1 MFSYQPFLLCMS
13 KEEVLTVK
21 NNHWWKNAVVY
32 QIYPKS
38 FQDSNNDGIGDL
50 QGIIS
55 RLDYLQKLGVDILWL
70 NPIYES
76 PQVDNGYD
84 ISNYRAINPTL
95 GTMADFDQLLAAV
108 HQRGMKLVMDLV
120 VNHTSD
126 QHHWFVEAK
135 KSKDNPYRDFYIWR
149 DGKDGHAPNNWGSYF
164 SGPAWKYEP
173 TTDQYYLHLFAPEQ
187 PDLNWENPQV
197 RQTVYQMMNWWAD
210 KGVDGF
216 RMDVINLI
224 SKPAGLPD
232 GPRTADEKYATVEGF
247 VPNGPRVHEF
257 LREMNKNVMSKHKM
271 ITVGETPNVTPADA
285 KRYADL
291 HNQELNMVFQFEH
304 MNLDANPNP
313 ALGKWYDQKPKLADL
328 RANLTKWQTEL
339 AGTAW
344 NSLYWNNHDQPRVVS
359 RFGDDSTEDYRVKSA
374 KMLATMT
381 HLMQGTP
388 YIYEGEEI
396 GMTNAGFTKLS
407 DYVDLESLNA
417 YHQLVDDQ
425 GLVEPATMLKYL
437 AMHSRDNAR
446 TPMQWDDSINAGFSD
461 HQPWEKVTAN
471 YRQVNVARALADP
484 NSIFYYYQRLIKF
497 RHTMPVI
504 TDGTYA
510 LVPGNEDDPA
520 IFAYTR
526 HDKATTL
533 LVILNYTDQVMERHY
548 MVPKTAKL
556 LISNYS
562 DDQGD
567 TLRPYEAK
575 VYQY

>member
-1 MFSYQPFLLCMS
+1 
-13 KEEVLTVK
+13 
-21 NNHWWKNAVVY
+21 
-32 QIYPKS
+32 
-38 FQDSNNDGIGDL
+38 
-50 QGIIS
+50 
-55 RLDYLQKLGVDILWL
+55 
-70 NPIYES
+70 
-76 PQVDNGYD
+76 
-84 ISNYRAINPTL
+84 
-95 GTMADFDQLLAAV
+95 
-108 HQRGMKLVMDLV
+108 
-120 VNHTSD
+120 
-126 QHHWFVEAK
+126 
-135 KSKDNPYRDFYIWR
+135 
-149 DGKDGHAPNNWGSYF
+149 
-164 SGPAWKYEP
+164 
-173 TTDQYYLHLFAPEQ
+173 
-187 PDLNWENPQV
+187 
-197 RQTVYQMMNWWAD
+197 MNQ
-210 KGVDGF
+210 
-216 RMDVINLI
+216 
-224 SKPAGLPD
+224 
-232 GPRTADEKYATVEGF
+232 
-247 VPNGPRVHEF
+247 
-257 LREMNKNVMSKHKM
+257 NVMSKHKM

-285 KRYADL
+285 KQYADL

-381 HLMQGTP
+381 HFMQGTP

-407 DYVDLESLNA
+407 DYVDLESINA

-425 GLVEPATMLKYL
+425 GLVKPATMLKYL

-446 TPMQWDDSINAGFSD
+446 TPMQWNDSANAGFSA

-471 YRQVNVARALADP
+471 YRRINVAKALADP
-484 NSIFYYYQRLIKF
+484 DSIFYYYQQLINF

-526 HDKATTL
+526 RDKATTL
-533 LVILNYTDQVMERHY
+533 MVILNYTDQAVERHY
-548 MVPKTAKL
+548 AVPKTAKL

-562 DDQGD
+562 DDQDD

>member
-1 MFSYQPFLLCMS
+1 M
-13 KEEVLTVK
+13 K

-84 ISNYRAINPTL
+84 ISNYRAINPML

-149 DGKDGHAPNNWGSYF
+149 DGQGGHAPNNWGSYF
-164 SGPAWKYEP
+164 SGPAWKYDP

-187 PDLNWENPQV
+187 PDLNWENPRV
-197 RQTVYQMMNWWAD
+197 RQAVYQMMNWWTD

-232 GPRTADEKYATVEGF
+232 GLQTADEKYATVEGF

-257 LREMNKNVMSKHKM
+257 LREMNRNVMSKHKM

-381 HLMQGTP
+381 HFMQGTP

-407 DYVDLESLNA
+407 DYVDLESINA

-425 GLVEPATMLKYL
+425 GLVDPATMLKYL

-446 TPMQWDDSINAGFSD
+446 TPMQWDDSTNAGFSA
-461 HQPWEKVTAN
+461 HRPWEKVTAN
-471 YRQVNVARALADP
+471 YRQVNVAKALADP
-484 NSIFYYYQRLIKF
+484 DSIFYYYQRLIKF

-510 LVPGNEDDPA
+510 LAPGNEDDPA

-526 HDKATTL
+526 RDKATTL
-533 LVILNYTDQVMERHY
+533 LVILNYTDQAMERHY
-548 MVPKTAKL
+548 AVPKTAKL
-556 LISNYS
+556 LISNYA
-562 DDQGD
+562 DDQGT

>member
-1 MFSYQPFLLCMS
+1 M
-13 KEEVLTVK
+13 K

-38 FQDSNNDGIGDL
+38 FQDSNGDGIGDL

-95 GTMADFDQLLAAV
+95 GTMADFDQLLVAV

-126 QHHWFVEAK
+126 QHRWFVEAK
-135 KSKDNPYRDFYIWR
+135 KGKDNPYRDFYIWR

-164 SGPAWKYEP
+164 SGPAWKYDP
-173 TTDQYYLHLFAPEQ
+173 ATDQYYLHLFAPEQ

-232 GPRTADEKYATVEGF
+232 GSRSADEKYASVEDL

-257 LREMNKNVMSKHKM
+257 LREMNRHVMSKHKM
-271 ITVGETPNVTPADA
+271 ITVGETPNVTPMDA

-313 ALGKWYDQKPKLADL
+313 ALGKWNDQKPKLADL

-374 KMLATMT
+374 KMLATMI
-381 HLMQGTP
+381 HFMQGTP

-407 DYVDLESLNA
+407 DYVDLESINA

-425 GLVEPATMLKYL
+425 GLVDPATMLKYL
-437 AMHSRDNAR
+437 ALHSRDNAR
-446 TPMQWDDSINAGFSD
+446 TPMQWDASANAGFSN

-471 YRQVNVARALADP
+471 YRRINVAQALDDP
-484 NSIFYYYQRLIKF
+484 DSIFYYYQQLIAF

-504 TDGTYA
+504 TDGDYA
-510 LVPGNEDDPA
+510 LVAGNEDDPA
-520 IFAYTR
+520 VYAYTR
-526 HDKATTL
+526 RDAAMTL
-533 LVILNYTDQVMERHY
+533 LVILNYTDQVVERHY
-548 MVPKTAKL
+548 AVPATAKL
-556 LISNYS
+556 LISNYQ
-562 DDQGD
+562 DDQGT

>member
-1 MFSYQPFLLCMS
+1 M
-13 KEEVLTVK
+13 K

-84 ISNYRAINPTL
+84 ISNYRAINPML

-135 KSKDNPYRDFYIWR
+135 KNKDNPYRDFYIWQ
-149 DGKDGHAPNNWGSYF
+149 DGQGGHAPNNWGSYF
-164 SGPAWKYEP
+164 SGPAWKYDP

-187 PDLNWENPQV
+187 PDLNWENPRV
-197 RQTVYQMMNWWAD
+197 RQAVYQMMNWWTD

-232 GPRTADEKYATVEGF
+232 ALQTADEKYATVEGF

-257 LREMNKNVMSKHKM
+257 LREMNRNVMSKHKM

-313 ALGKWYDQKPKLADL
+313 ALGKWYAQKPKLADL

-381 HLMQGTP
+381 HFMQGTP

-407 DYVDLESLNA
+407 DYVDLESINA

-425 GLVEPATMLKYL
+425 GLVDPATMLKYL

-446 TPMQWDDSINAGFSD
+446 TPMQWDDSTNAGFSA
-461 HQPWEKVTAN
+461 HRPWEKVTAN
-471 YRQVNVARALADP
+471 YRQVNVAKDLADP
-484 NSIFYYYQRLIKF
+484 DSIFYYYQRLIKF

-510 LVPGNEDDPA
+510 LAPGNEDDPA

-526 HDKATTL
+526 RDKATTL
-533 LVILNYTDQVMERHY
+533 LVILNYTDQAMERHY
-548 MVPKTAKL
+548 AVPKTAKL
-556 LISNYS
+556 LISNYA
-562 DDQGD
+562 DDQGA

>member
-1 MFSYQPFLLCMS
+1 M
-13 KEEVLTVK
+13 K

-84 ISNYRAINPTL
+84 ISNYRAINPML

-135 KSKDNPYRDFYIWR
+135 KNKDNPYRDFYIWR
-149 DGKDGHAPNNWGSYF
+149 DGQGGHAPNNWGSYF
-164 SGPAWKYEP
+164 SGPAWKYDP

-187 PDLNWENPQV
+187 PDLNWENPRV
-197 RQTVYQMMNWWAD
+197 RQAVYQMMNWWTD

-232 GPRTADEKYATVEGF
+232 GLQTADEKYATVEGF

-257 LREMNKNVMSKHKM
+257 LREMNRNVMSKHKM

-381 HLMQGTP
+381 HFMQGTP

-407 DYVDLESLNA
+407 DYVDLESINA

-425 GLVEPATMLKYL
+425 GLVDPATMLKYL

-446 TPMQWDDSINAGFSD
+446 TPMQWDDSTNAGFSA
-461 HQPWEKVTAN
+461 HRPWEKVTAN
-471 YRQVNVARALADP
+471 YRQVNVAKALADP
-484 NSIFYYYQRLIKF
+484 DSIFYYYQRLIKF

-510 LVPGNEDDPA
+510 LAPGNEDDPA

-526 HDKATTL
+526 RDKATTL
-533 LVILNYTDQVMERHY
+533 LVILNYTDQAMERHY
-548 MVPKTAKL
+548 AVPKTAKL
-556 LISNYS
+556 LISNYA
-562 DDQGD
+562 DDQGT

>member
-1 MFSYQPFLLCMS
+1 M
-13 KEEVLTVK
+13 K

-84 ISNYRAINPTL
+84 ISNYRAINPIL
-95 GTMADFDQLLAAV
+95 GTMADFDQLLTAV

-126 QHHWFVEAK
+126 QHHWFIEAK
-135 KSKDNPYRDFYIWR
+135 KSKNNPYRDFYIWR
-149 DGKDGHAPNNWGSYF
+149 DGKNGHAPNNWGSYF
-164 SGPAWKYEP
+164 SGPAWKYDP

-257 LREMNKNVMSKHKM
+257 LREMNQNVMSKRKM

-291 HNQELNMVFQFEH
+291 HNRELNMVFQFEH

-381 HLMQGTP
+381 HFMHGTP

-407 DYVDLESLNA
+407 DYVDLESINA

-446 TPMQWDDSINAGFSD
+446 TPM
-461 HQPWEKVTAN
+461 
-471 YRQVNVARALADP
+471 
-484 NSIFYYYQRLIKF
+484 
-497 RHTMPVI
+497 
-504 TDGTYA
+504 
-510 LVPGNEDDPA
+510 
-520 IFAYTR
+520 
-526 HDKATTL
+526 
-533 LVILNYTDQVMERHY
+533 
-548 MVPKTAKL
+548 
-556 LISNYS
+556 
-562 DDQGD
+562 
-567 TLRPYEAK
+567 
-575 VYQY
+575 

>member
-1 MFSYQPFLLCMS
+1 M
-13 KEEVLTVK
+13 K

-84 ISNYRAINPTL
+84 ISNYRAINPML

-135 KSKDNPYRDFYIWR
+135 KNKDNPYRDFYIWQ
-149 DGKDGHAPNNWGSYF
+149 DGQGGHAPNNWGSYF
-164 SGPAWKYEP
+164 SGPAWKYDP

-187 PDLNWENPQV
+187 PDLNWENPRV
-197 RQTVYQMMNWWAD
+197 RQAVYQMMNWWTD

-232 GPRTADEKYATVEGF
+232 GLQTADEKYATVEGF

-257 LREMNKNVMSKHKM
+257 LREMNRNVMSKHKM

-381 HLMQGTP
+381 HFMQGTP

-407 DYVDLESLNA
+407 DYVDLESINA

-425 GLVEPATMLKYL
+425 GLVDPATMLKYL

-446 TPMQWDDSINAGFSD
+446 TPMQWDDSTNAGFSA
-461 HQPWEKVTAN
+461 HRPWEKVTAN
-471 YRQVNVARALADP
+471 YRQVNVAKALADP
-484 NSIFYYYQRLIKF
+484 DSIFYYYQRLIKF

-510 LVPGNEDDPA
+510 LAPGNEDDPA

-526 HDKATTL
+526 RDKATTL
-533 LVILNYTDQVMERHY
+533 LVILNYTDQAMERHY
-548 MVPKTAKL
+548 AVPKTAKL
-556 LISNYS
+556 LISNYA
-562 DDQGD
+562 DDQGA

>member
-1 MFSYQPFLLCMS
+1 M
-13 KEEVLTVK
+13 K

-84 ISNYRAINPTL
+84 ISNYRAINPML

-135 KSKDNPYRDFYIWR
+135 KNKDNPYRDFYIWQ
-149 DGKDGHAPNNWGSYF
+149 DGQGGHAPNNWGSYF
-164 SGPAWKYEP
+164 SGPAWKYDP

-187 PDLNWENPQV
+187 PDLNWENPRV
-197 RQTVYQMMNWWAD
+197 RQAVYQMMNWWTD

-232 GPRTADEKYATVEGF
+232 GLQTADEKYATVEGF

-257 LREMNKNVMSKHKM
+257 LREMNRNVMSKHKM

-313 ALGKWYDQKPKLADL
+313 ALGKWYAQKPKLADL

-381 HLMQGTP
+381 HFMQGTP

-407 DYVDLESLNA
+407 DYVDLESINA

-425 GLVEPATMLKYL
+425 GLVDPATMLKYL

-446 TPMQWDDSINAGFSD
+446 TPMQWDDSTNAGFSA
-461 HQPWEKVTAN
+461 HRPWEKVTAN
-471 YRQVNVARALADP
+471 YRQVNVAKALADP
-484 NSIFYYYQRLIKF
+484 DSIFYYYQRLIKF

-520 IFAYTR
+520 IFTYTR
-526 HDKATTL
+526 RDKATTL
-533 LVILNYTDQVMERHY
+533 LVILNYTDQAMERHY
-548 MVPKTAKL
+548 AVPKTAKL
-556 LISNYS
+556 LISNYA
-562 DDQGD
+562 DDQGA

>member
-1 MFSYQPFLLCMS
+1 M
-13 KEEVLTVK
+13 K

-84 ISNYRAINPTL
+84 ISNYRAINPML

-135 KSKDNPYRDFYIWR
+135 KNKDNPYRDFYIWR
-149 DGKDGHAPNNWGSYF
+149 DGQGGHAPNNWGSYF
-164 SGPAWKYEP
+164 SGPAWKYDP

-187 PDLNWENPQV
+187 PDLNWENPRV
-197 RQTVYQMMNWWAD
+197 RQAVYQMMNWWTD

-232 GPRTADEKYATVEGF
+232 GLQTADEKYATVEGF

-257 LREMNKNVMSKHKM
+257 LREMNRNVMSKHKM

-313 ALGKWYDQKPKLADL
+313 ALGKWYAQKPKLADL

-381 HLMQGTP
+381 HFMQGTP

-407 DYVDLESLNA
+407 DYVDLESINA

-425 GLVEPATMLKYL
+425 GLVDPATMLKYL

-446 TPMQWDDSINAGFSD
+446 TPMQWDDSTNAGFSA
-461 HQPWEKVTAN
+461 HRPWEKVTAN
-471 YRQVNVARALADP
+471 YRQVNVAKALADP
-484 NSIFYYYQRLIKF
+484 DSIFYYYQRLIKF

-510 LVPGNEDDPA
+510 LAPGNEDDPA

-526 HDKATTL
+526 RDKATTL
-533 LVILNYTDQVMERHY
+533 LVILNYTDQAMERHY
-548 MVPKTAKL
+548 AVPKTAKL
-556 LISNYS
+556 LISNYA
-562 DDQGD
+562 DDQGA

>member
-1 MFSYQPFLLCMS
+1 M
-13 KEEVLTVK
+13 K

-95 GTMADFDQLLAAV
+95 GTMADFDQLLTAV

-126 QHHWFVEAK
+126 QHHWFIEAK
-135 KSKDNPYRDFYIWR
+135 KSKNNPYRDFYIWR
-149 DGKDGHAPNNWGSYF
+149 DGKNGHAPNNWGSYF
-164 SGPAWKYEP
+164 SGPAWKYDP

-257 LREMNKNVMSKHKM
+257 LREMNQNVMSKRKM

-291 HNQELNMVFQFEH
+291 HNRELNMVFQFEH

-328 RANLTKWQTEL
+328 RANLPS
-339 AGTAW
+339 G
-344 NSLYWNNHDQPRVVS
+344 
-359 RFGDDSTEDYRVKSA
+359 
-374 KMLATMT
+374 
-381 HLMQGTP
+381 
-388 YIYEGEEI
+388 
-396 GMTNAGFTKLS
+396 
-407 DYVDLESLNA
+407 
-417 YHQLVDDQ
+417 
-425 GLVEPATMLKYL
+425 
-437 AMHSRDNAR
+437 
-446 TPMQWDDSINAGFSD
+446 
-461 HQPWEKVTAN
+461 
-471 YRQVNVARALADP
+471 
-484 NSIFYYYQRLIKF
+484 
-497 RHTMPVI
+497 
-504 TDGTYA
+504 
-510 LVPGNEDDPA
+510 
-520 IFAYTR
+520 
-526 HDKATTL
+526 
-533 LVILNYTDQVMERHY
+533 
-548 MVPKTAKL
+548 
-556 LISNYS
+556 
-562 DDQGD
+562 
-567 TLRPYEAK
+567 RPS
-575 VYQY
+575 

>member
-1 MFSYQPFLLCMS
+1 M
-13 KEEVLTVK
+13 K

-84 ISNYRAINPTL
+84 ISNYRAINPAL
-95 GTMADFDQLLAAV
+95 GTMADFAQLLAAV

-164 SGPAWKYEP
+164 SGPAWKYDP

-216 RMDVINLI
+216 QMDVINLI

-232 GPRTADEKYATVEGF
+232 GPQTADEKYATVEGF

-381 HLMQGTP
+381 HFMQGTP

-407 DYVDLESLNA
+407 DYVDLESINA

-425 GLVEPATMLKYL
+425 GLIEPATMLKYL

-446 TPMQWDDSINAGFSD
+446 TPMQWDDSTNAGFSA
-461 HQPWEKVTAN
+461 HRPWEKVTAN
-471 YRQVNVARALADP
+471 YRRVNVAKALADAD
-484 NSIFYYYQRLIKF
+484 SIFYYYQRLIKF

-504 TDGTYA
+504 TDGNYA
-510 LVPGNEDDPA
+510 LVSGNEDDPA

-526 HDKATTL
+526 RDKATTL
-533 LVILNYTDQVMERHY
+533 LVILNYTDQAVERHY
-548 MVPKTAKL
+548 AVPKTAKL

>member
-1 MFSYQPFLLCMS
+1 
-13 KEEVLTVK
+13 
-21 NNHWWKNAVVY
+21 
-32 QIYPKS
+32 
-38 FQDSNNDGIGDL
+38 
-50 QGIIS
+50 
-55 RLDYLQKLGVDILWL
+55 
-70 NPIYES
+70 
-76 PQVDNGYD
+76 
-84 ISNYRAINPTL
+84 
-95 GTMADFDQLLAAV
+95 
-108 HQRGMKLVMDLV
+108 
-120 VNHTSD
+120 
-126 QHHWFVEAK
+126 
-135 KSKDNPYRDFYIWR
+135 
-149 DGKDGHAPNNWGSYF
+149 
-164 SGPAWKYEP
+164 
-173 TTDQYYLHLFAPEQ
+173 
-187 PDLNWENPQV
+187 
-197 RQTVYQMMNWWAD
+197 MMNWWTD

-232 GPRTADEKYATVEGF
+232 GLQTADEKYATVEGF

-257 LREMNKNVMSKHKM
+257 LREMNRNVMSKHKM

-313 ALGKWYDQKPKLADL
+313 ALGKWYAQKPKLADL

-381 HLMQGTP
+381 HFMQGTP

-407 DYVDLESLNA
+407 DYVDLESINA

-425 GLVEPATMLKYL
+425 GLVDPATMLKYL

-446 TPMQWDDSINAGFSD
+446 TPMQWDDSTNAGFSA
-461 HQPWEKVTAN
+461 HRPWEKVTAN
-471 YRQVNVARALADP
+471 YRQVNVAKALADP
-484 NSIFYYYQRLIKF
+484 DSIFYYYQRLIKF

-520 IFAYTR
+520 IFTYTR
-526 HDKATTL
+526 RDKATTL
-533 LVILNYTDQVMERHY
+533 LVILNYTDQAMERHY
-548 MVPKTAKL
+548 AVPKTAKL
-556 LISNYS
+556 LISNYA
-562 DDQGD
+562 DDQGA

>member
-1 MFSYQPFLLCMS
+1 M
-13 KEEVLTVK
+13 K

-84 ISNYRAINPTL
+84 ISNYRAINPML

-135 KSKDNPYRDFYIWR
+135 KNKDNPYRDFYIWR
-149 DGKDGHAPNNWGSYF
+149 DGQGGHAPNNWGSYF
-164 SGPAWKYEP
+164 SGPAWKYDP

-187 PDLNWENPQV
+187 PDLNWENPRV
-197 RQTVYQMMNWWAD
+197 RQAVYQMMNWWTD

-232 GPRTADEKYATVEGF
+232 GLQTADEKYATVEGF

-257 LREMNKNVMSKHKM
+257 LREMNRNVMSKHKM

-381 HLMQGTP
+381 HFMQGTP

-407 DYVDLESLNA
+407 DYVDLESINA

-425 GLVEPATMLKYL
+425 GLVDPATMLKYL

-446 TPMQWDDSINAGFSD
+446 TPMQWDDSTNAGFSA
-461 HQPWEKVTAN
+461 HRPWEKVTAN
-471 YRQVNVARALADP
+471 YRQVNVAKALADP
-484 NSIFYYYQRLIKF
+484 DSIFYYYQRLIKF

-510 LVPGNEDDPA
+510 LAPGNEDDPA

-526 HDKATTL
+526 RDKATTL
-533 LVILNYTDQVMERHY
+533 LVILNYTDQAMERHY
-548 MVPKTAKL
+548 AVPKTAKL
-556 LISNYS
+556 LISNYA
-562 DDQGD
+562 DDQGA

>member
-1 MFSYQPFLLCMS
+1 M
-13 KEEVLTVK
+13 K

-84 ISNYRAINPTL
+84 ISNYRAINPML

-149 DGKDGHAPNNWGSYF
+149 DGQGGHAPNNWGSYF
-164 SGPAWKYEP
+164 SGPAWKYDP

-187 PDLNWENPQV
+187 PDLNWENPRV
-197 RQTVYQMMNWWAD
+197 RQAVYQMMNWWTD

-232 GPRTADEKYATVEGF
+232 GLQTADEKYATVEGF

-257 LREMNKNVMSKHKM
+257 LREMNRNVMSKHKM

-381 HLMQGTP
+381 HFMQGTP

-407 DYVDLESLNA
+407 DYVDLESINA

-425 GLVEPATMLKYL
+425 GLVDPATMLKYL

-446 TPMQWDDSINAGFSD
+446 TPMQWDDSTNAGFSA
-461 HQPWEKVTAN
+461 HRPWEKVTAN
-471 YRQVNVARALADP
+471 YRQVNVAKALADP
-484 NSIFYYYQRLIKF
+484 DSIFYYYQRLIKF

-510 LVPGNEDDPA
+510 LAPGNEDDPA

-526 HDKATTL
+526 RDKATTL
-533 LVILNYTDQVMERHY
+533 LVILNYTDQAMEQHY
-548 MVPKTAKL
+548 AVPKTAKL
-556 LISNYS
+556 LISNYA
-562 DDQGD
+562 DDQGA

>member
-1 MFSYQPFLLCMS
+1 M
-13 KEEVLTVK
+13 K

-84 ISNYRAINPTL
+84 ISNYRAINPML

-135 KSKDNPYRDFYIWR
+135 KNKDNPYRDFYIWQ
-149 DGKDGHAPNNWGSYF
+149 DGQGGHAPNNWGSYF
-164 SGPAWKYEP
+164 SGPAWKYDP

-187 PDLNWENPQV
+187 PDLNWENPRV
-197 RQTVYQMMNWWAD
+197 RQAVYQMMNWWTD

-232 GPRTADEKYATVEGF
+232 GLQTADEKYATVEGF

-257 LREMNKNVMSKHKM
+257 LREMNRNVMSKHKM

-381 HLMQGTP
+381 HFMQGTP

-407 DYVDLESLNA
+407 DYVDLESINA

-425 GLVEPATMLKYL
+425 GLVDPATMLKYL

-446 TPMQWDDSINAGFSD
+446 TPMQWDDSTNAGFSA
-461 HQPWEKVTAN
+461 HRPWEKVTAN
-471 YRQVNVARALADP
+471 YRQVNVAKALADP
-484 NSIFYYYQRLIKF
+484 DSIFYYYQRLIKF

-510 LVPGNEDDPA
+510 LAPGNEDDPA
-520 IFAYTR
+520 IFTYTR
-526 HDKATTL
+526 RDKATTL
-533 LVILNYTDQVMERHY
+533 LVILNYTDQAMERHY
-548 MVPKTAKL
+548 AVPKTAKL
-556 LISNYS
+556 LISNYA
-562 DDQGD
+562 DDQGA

>member
-1 MFSYQPFLLCMS
+1 M
-13 KEEVLTVK
+13 K

-84 ISNYRAINPTL
+84 ISNYRAINPML

-135 KSKDNPYRDFYIWR
+135 KNKDNPYRDFYIWQ
-149 DGKDGHAPNNWGSYF
+149 DGQGGHAPNNWGSYF
-164 SGPAWKYEP
+164 SGPAWKYDP

-187 PDLNWENPQV
+187 PDLNWENPRV
-197 RQTVYQMMNWWAD
+197 RQAVYQMMNWWTD

-232 GPRTADEKYATVEGF
+232 GLQTADEKYATVEGF

-257 LREMNKNVMSKHKM
+257 LREMNRNVMSKHKM

-381 HLMQGTP
+381 HFMQGTP

-407 DYVDLESLNA
+407 DYVDLESINA

-425 GLVEPATMLKYL
+425 GLVDPATMLKYL

-446 TPMQWDDSINAGFSD
+446 TPMQWDDSTNAGFSA
-461 HQPWEKVTAN
+461 HRPWEKVTAN
-471 YRQVNVARALADP
+471 YRQVNVAKALADP
-484 NSIFYYYQRLIKF
+484 DSIFYYYQRLIKF

-510 LVPGNEDDPA
+510 LAPGNEDDPA

-526 HDKATTL
+526 RDKATTL
-533 LVILNYTDQVMERHY
+533 LVILNYTDQTMERHY
-548 MVPKTAKL
+548 AVPKTAKL
-556 LISNYS
+556 LISNYA
-562 DDQGD
+562 DDQGT